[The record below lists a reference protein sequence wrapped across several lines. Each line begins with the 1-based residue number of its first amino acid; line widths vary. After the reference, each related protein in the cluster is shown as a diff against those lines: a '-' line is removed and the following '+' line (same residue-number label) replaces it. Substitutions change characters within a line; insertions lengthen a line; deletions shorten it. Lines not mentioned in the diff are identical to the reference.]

1 MLFRWIIIV
10 FLLLV
15 LLSWL
20 PGLRLPWLE
29 KLGLTRFNSSLG
41 FSLLGRRVQLP
52 VTIAVALAMAAV
64 WLTYTLLHTL
74 SNWK

>member
-20 PGLRLPWLE
+20 PTLRLPWLE
-29 KLGLTRFNSSLG
+29 KLGLTRFNSSLD
-41 FSLLGRRVQLP
+41 FKLFGRHVQLP
-52 VTIAVALAMAAV
+52 VTLAVVLCVGVV
-64 WLTYTLLHTL
+64 WLIQTLF
-74 SNWK
+74 NWK

>member
-20 PGLRLPWLE
+20 PTLRLPWLE
-29 KLGLTRFNSSLG
+29 KLGLTRFNSSLD
-41 FSLLGRRVQLP
+41 FKLFGRRVQLP
-52 VTIAVALAMAAV
+52 VTFAIVLCVAAV
-64 WLTYTLLHTL
+64 WLIRTLF
-74 SNWK
+74 NWK